1 MTADLSLELVRYRAW
16 FETRAPLHF
25 IDYLGSAWR
34 GAFGHALKNV
44 ACTQRGGDC
53 PTCPERSECPYPPLF
68 ETSAGAEPFRPY
80 IFEPQ
85 ALTGYFLSG
94 SLVGL
99 DLVVCGWLNRWVPLL
114 HAALQQLGE
123 RGLGVRDPVHLTLIE
138 LQQQVG
144 ATGEG
149 WISLWQPGA
158 GEVLPLPPSPFVI
171 PPAPRCA
178 RLDLITPLRLKYR
191 SALVQPDRFTAKDLL
206 VALARRFEAAAP
218 VLAELPLP
226 PEPEQWLA
234 EADQLVECAELHW
247 HDTHHYSSRQ
257 HEALKLG
264 GLMGH
269 LVLRGAPLER
279 IWLWLWL
286 GQWLHL
292 GSSTTIGLG
301 RYVVREV

>member
-1 MTADLSLELVRYRAW
+1 MTTELPLELVRYRAW

-25 IDYLGSAWR
+25 TDYPGSAWR

-53 PTCPERSECPYPPLF
+53 ATCPERRDCPYPPLF
-68 ETSAGAEPFRPY
+68 ESSTGAEPFRPY

-85 ALTGYFLSG
+85 ALVGYFLSG

-114 HAALQQLGE
+114 HAALQQLGQ
-123 RGLGVRDPVHLTLIE
+123 RGLGVRDPVHLTLVE

-144 ATGEG
+144 DG
-149 WISLWQPGA
+149 WVSLWQPRVA
-158 GEVLPLPPSPFVI
+158 EVLTLPPSPFVI
-171 PPAPRCA
+171 PPAPKRA

-191 SALVQPDRFTAKDLL
+191 GALVQPERFTVKDLL
-206 VALARRFEAAAP
+206 VALARRFEAAGA
-218 VLAELPLP
+218 VMEELPLT
-226 PEPEQWLA
+226 PEPGQWLA
-234 EADQLVECAELHW
+234 ETDHLVERAELHW

-269 LVLRGAPLER
+269 LMLQGAALER
-279 IWLWLWL
+279 VWLWLWL

-301 RYVVREV
+301 RYVVQAR